1 MPPKKAA
8 VRASTLA
15 KSQVVQNVEKQV
27 AARLEEAR
35 ARLQGDSKAR
45 ATPITAK
52 STTLSS
58 AAKPTAAV
66 VATATPAAKE
76 KRERPILVDAGTSS
90 VARTKPTS
98 RTTTVPSSTKPAAS
112 ATSRQFRLRAPS
124 LAGNS
129 TNKYVAPSI
138 A

>member
-1 MPPKKAA
+1 
-8 VRASTLA
+8 
-15 KSQVVQNVEKQV
+15 V